1 MTICQNLSTYFNLFL
16 HDSLLLKNL
25 NCHVGA
31 MTGSQ
36 LFLKTVKQ
44 IVEIEHLPKEFLDK
58 VQSVVHLTVYM

>member
-1 MTICQNLSTYFNLFL
+1 
-16 HDSLLLKNL
+16 
-25 NCHVGA
+25 

-58 VQSVVHLTVYM
+58 VQSVVHLTVYMWMKAIGEANSLVCQLRNKK